1 MDASAPSAG
10 KLLVALPVLS
20 DGIFDRSVVL
30 LLTAPSES
38 EGPVGVILNQPTT
51 TELDDVLPGW
61 STWAADPG
69 VVFVGGP
76 CEPEVAIAVA
86 PGGPYGF
93 ETVDL
98 GEEPDG
104 RPVRVFAGYA
114 GWGPGQLQAEL
125 ARGAWA
131 VVDAEPGDA
140 TTAAAATLWRDV
152 LARQGGQLA
161 RLSRLPDDLSVN

>member
-1 MDASAPSAG
+1 MVDLAG
-10 KLLVALPVLS
+10 KLLVALPALA

-51 TELDDVLPGW
+51 TELGDVLPGW
-61 STWAADPG
+61 SAWAADPG
-69 VVFVGGP
+69 VVFLGGP
-76 CEPEVAIAVA
+76 CEPEVAIAVS
-86 PGGPYGF
+86 PGGEHGF

-114 GWGPGQLQAEL
+114 GWAPGQLQDEL
-125 ARGAWA
+125 VRGAWV
-131 VVDAEPGDA
+131 VVDARADDA
-140 TTAAAATLWRDV
+140 TTAQASTLWRDV

-161 RLSRLPDDLSVN
+161 RLSRLPDDPSVN

>member
-1 MDASAPSAG
+1 VDLAG
-10 KLLVALPVLS
+10 KLLVALPALS

-30 LLTAPSES
+30 LLTADDR
-38 EGPVGVILNQPTT
+38 PVGVILNQPTT
-51 TELDDVLPGW
+51 TALGEVLPGW

-86 PGGPYGF
+86 RGGPHGF

-114 GWGPGQLQAEL
+114 GWAPGQLQDEL
-125 ARGAWA
+125 RRGAWA
-131 VVDAEPGDA
+131 VCDAEPGDA
-140 TTAAAATLWRDV
+140 TTEAAATLWRDV
-152 LARQGGQLA
+152 LARQPGPIA
-161 RLSRLPDDLSVN
+161 RLARLPDDLSVN

>member
-1 MDASAPSAG
+1 MDLAG

-51 TELDDVLPGW
+51 TELGDVLPSW
-61 STWAADPG
+61 SPWAADPG

-76 CEPEVAIAVA
+76 CEPEVAIAVS
-86 PGGPYGF
+86 PGGPHGF

-114 GWGPGQLQAEL
+114 GWAPGQLQGEL
-125 ARGAWA
+125 ARGAWV
-131 VVDAEPGDA
+131 VVDAAPDDA
-140 TTAAAATLWRDV
+140 TTERAASLWRDV
-152 LARQGGQLA
+152 LARQGGDLA
-161 RLSRLPDDLSVN
+161 RLSMLPDDLSVN